1 MSTIAANLQDIRRR
15 ISEAL
20 QGDRRE
26 VTIVAVS
33 KSQPASSIRAAAA
46 AGCGDF
52 GENYVREAIAKMD
65 ELGDM
70 AATWHFIGQIQTNKA
85 RDVAERFDWVHGID
99 RARAAAALSKSR
111 PADRDP
117 LNVCLQVNISGEAT
131 KGGVRPD
138 EVVAL
143 GREVALMPNIR
154 LRGLM
159 GMASPSGEAATQR
172 AQFAMLRRG
181 LEALRAEGIAADT
194 LSMGMS
200 DDFPA
205 AIAEGAT
212 MIRIGTAL
220 FGARQRKDA

>member
-99 RARAAAALSKSR
+99 RARAAAALSRAR
-111 PADRDP
+111 PGDRRP

-143 GREVALMPNIR
+143 AREVAGMPNLR

-159 GMASPSGEAATQR
+159 GMASASGDAAAQR
-172 AQFAMLRRG
+172 AQFAVLRQG
-181 LEALRAEGIAADT
+181 LEAVRSENIAVDT

-200 DDFPA
+200 DDFPG